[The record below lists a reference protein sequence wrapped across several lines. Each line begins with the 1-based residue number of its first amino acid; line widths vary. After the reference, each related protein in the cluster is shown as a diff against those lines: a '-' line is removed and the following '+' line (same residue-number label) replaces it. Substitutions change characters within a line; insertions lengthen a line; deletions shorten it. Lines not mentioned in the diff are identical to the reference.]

1 MGTTE
6 IVNGAP
12 GEVPGKSWHEMDEA
26 TMENLKDTASRSK
39 KKRARREYNEK
50 HRGVSEPRFLPFP
63 EAHAYA

>member
-1 MGTTE
+1 MFLVQAAE
-6 IVNGAP
+6 RNVLMR
-12 GEVPGKSWHEMDEA
+12 WHEMDEA